1 MDNPFKFLRAP
12 EWETLRKSAKEQRHA
27 IGDTLLAAGTKP
39 RGIMVIKEG
48 TVAVRRDSAGF
59 DLTVAELEA
68 GAVFGEM
75 SFIESIP
82 AEVSLVAVTDVTV
95 LFIDHTQVQAIIRDN
110 PAFYG
115 RFFQSLAF
123 ILSRR
128 LREMTSAVGKQPAD
142 DWLSGGD

>member
-1 MDNPFKFLRAP
+1 MDNPFKFLRDA
-12 EWETLRKSAKEQRHA
+12 EWATLKASAKAQRFA
-27 IGDTLLAAGTKP
+27 EGDVLLTAGTRP
-39 RGIMVIKEG
+39 RGITVVEEG
-48 TVAVRRDSAGF
+48 TVAVRRDSSGF
-59 DLTVAELEA
+59 DLTVAELDA

-82 AEVSLVAVTDVTV
+82 AEVSLVALTDVRTM
-95 LFIDHTQVQAIIRDN
+95 FIDHAQVQAIIRDN

-128 LREMTSAVGKQPAD
+128 LREMTSAIGKQPAD
-142 DWLSGGD
+142 DWLSADD